1 MTNQENGVDLKS
13 AAVTE
18 EKKLFIETYGC
29 QMNVAD
35 SEVVASIMKMD
46 GYAVTDKIEDA
57 DAIFVNTCSV
67 RDNAEQKIYGRLQYF
82 QSLKR
87 KKKSLVIGVL
97 GCMAER
103 VKEELIEVH
112 HADLVVGPDSYM
124 DLPNL
129 VGAVEHGEKAIN
141 VELST
146 QETYKDVI
154 PIEVHHADLVVGPDS
169 YMDLPNLV
177 GAVEHGEKAINV
189 ELSTQETYK
198 DVIPLKLGGVHISGF
213 VSIMRG
219 CNNFCTY
226 CIVPYTRGRERSR
239 DIESILNE
247 IRDMRDK
254 GFKEVTL
261 LGQNV
266 NSYLFEKEGEKISF
280 PALLKRVAEEVPEM
294 RVRFTTSHP
303 KDMSDETLHVIAEH
317 DNICKMIHLPAQSG
331 SSRILKVMNRKYTR
345 EWYLDRIAAIRR
357 ILPDCAIST
366 DLFCGFHSETEEDYQ
381 ETLSLMREVGY
392 DSAFLFKYSERP
404 GTYAA
409 QHLPDTVS
417 EEEKVRRLQGMIDL
431 QNQLSEESNKRD
443 IGKVFEVLIEGFS
456 KRSREQLFGRTSQNK
471 VVIFDKKNYRVGQFI
486 KVRINR
492 ASSAT
497 LFGDPVE

>member
-13 AAVTE
+13 TAANE

-46 GYAVTDKIEDA
+46 GYTLTDKIEDA
-57 DAIFVNTCSV
+57 DAVFVNTCSV
-67 RDNAEQKIYGRLQYF
+67 RDNAEQKVYGRLQYF

-87 KKKSLVIGVL
+87 KKKSLIVGVL

-103 VKEELIEVH
+103 VKEELINVH

-146 QETYKDVI
+146 QETYKDV
-154 PIEVHHADLVVGPDS
+154 
-169 YMDLPNLV
+169 M
-177 GAVEHGEKAINV
+177 
-189 ELSTQETYK
+189 
-198 DVIPLKLGGVHISGF
+198 PLKLGGAHISGF

-239 DIESILNE
+239 DVESILNE
-247 IRDMRDK
+247 SRDMRDK
-254 GFKEVTL
+254 GFKEATL

-266 NSYLFEKEGEKISF
+266 NSYAFEKDGETVTF
-280 PALLKRVAEEVPEM
+280 PMLLERVALEAPNM
-294 RVRFTTSHP
+294 RIRFVTSHP
-303 KDMSDETLHVIAEH
+303 KDMSDDTLRVIAAH
-317 DNICKMIHLPAQSG
+317 NNICKYIHLPAQSG
-331 SSRILKVMNRKYTR
+331 SSKILKVMNRKYTR

-357 ILPDCAIST
+357 IVPEASIAT

-381 ETLSLMREVGY
+381 ETLSLMREVRY
-392 DSAFLFKYSERP
+392 DAAFLFKYSERP

-409 QHLPDTVS
+409 KHLPDTVS

-431 QNQLSEESNKRD
+431 QNQLSEESNLRD
-443 IGKVFEVLIEGFS
+443 IGKEFEVLIEGFS

-471 VVIFDKKNYRVGQFI
+471 VVIFDKKNYKVGQFV

-497 LFGDPVE
+497 LFGETID

>member
-1 MTNQENGVDLKS
+1 MNELTGADFKS
-13 AAVTE
+13 ATE
-18 EKKLFIETYGC
+18 MKDDNKKLFIETYGC

-35 SEVVASIMKMD
+35 SEVIASVMQMAGYSVAE
-46 GYAVTDKIEDA
+46 TLEEA
-57 DAIFVNTCSV
+57 DAVFMNTCSI
-67 RDNAEQKIYGRLQYF
+67 RDNAEQKILNRLEF
-82 QSLKR
+82 FHSLK
-87 KKKSLVIGVL
+87 KKKKRLIVGVL

-103 VKEELIEVH
+103 VKDDLITNH
-112 HADLVVGPDSYM
+112 HVDLVVGPDAYLTLP
-124 DLPNL
+124 DLIA
-129 VGAVEHGEKAIN
+129 AVETGEKAIN

-146 QETYKDVI
+146 TETYRDVI
-154 PIEVHHADLVVGPDS
+154 PSRICG
-169 YMDLPNLV
+169 N
-177 GAVEHGEKAINV
+177 
-189 ELSTQETYK
+189 
-198 DVIPLKLGGVHISGF
+198 HISGF

-239 DIESILNE
+239 DVESILNE
-247 IRDMRDK
+247 VADLVAK
-254 GFKEVTL
+254 GYKEVTL

-266 NSYLFEKEGEKISF
+266 NSYRFERPTGEVVTF
-280 PALLKRVAEEVPEM
+280 PMLLRTVAEAAPGV
-294 RVRFTTSHP
+294 RIRFTTSHP
-303 KDMSDETLHVIAEH
+303 KDMSDDTLRVIAAH

-331 SSRILKVMNRKYTR
+331 SSRILSVMNRKYTR

-404 GTYAA
+404 GTYASK
-409 QHLPDTVS
+409 HLPDTVS
-417 EEEKVRRLQGMIDL
+417 EAEKVRRLQGMIDL
-431 QNQLSEESNKRD
+431 QNQLSKESNKRD

-471 VVIFDKKNYRVGQFI
+471 VVIFDKKNYHVGQFI

-497 LFGDPVE
+497 LFGEPVEE

>member
-1 MTNQENGVDLKS
+1 MTEKQAAADLKS
-13 AAVTE
+13 TAKSD
-18 EKKLFIETYGC
+18 EKKLYIETYGC

-35 SEVVASIMKMD
+35 SEVVASIMKMA
-46 GYAVTDKIEDA
+46 GYEMTEDIADA

-67 RDNAEQKIYGRLQYF
+67 RDNAEQKIYSRLQYF
-82 QSLKR
+82 HSLR
-87 KKKSLVIGVL
+87 KHKKDLIVGVL

-103 VKEELIEVH
+103 VKEELLDEH
-112 HADLVVGPDSYM
+112 HVNLVAGPDSYM

-129 VGAVEHGEKAIN
+129 IAAAEQGERAIN

-146 QETYKDVI
+146 TETYR
-154 PIEVHHADLVVGPDS
+154 EVL
-169 YMDLPNLV
+169 
-177 GAVEHGEKAINV
+177 
-189 ELSTQETYK
+189 
-198 DVIPLKLGGVHISGF
+198 PLKLPGVHISGF

-239 DIESILNE
+239 DVYSILKE

-254 GFKEVTL
+254 GFREVTL

-266 NSYLFEKEGEKISF
+266 NSYFFESDGGDRVDF
-280 PALLKRVAEEVPEM
+280 PELLKRVAEAVPEM
-294 RVRFTTSHP
+294 RVRFVTSHP
-303 KDMSDETLHVIAEH
+303 KDMSDETLRVMASHP
-317 DNICKMIHLPAQSG
+317 NLCRYIHLPAQSG
-331 SSRILKVMNRKYTR
+331 SSRILRIMNRKYTR

-366 DLFCGFHSETEEDYQ
+366 DLFCGFHSETEEDFE

-392 DSAFLFKYSERP
+392 DSAYMFKYSERP

-409 QHLPDTVS
+409 KNLPDDVP
-417 EEEKVRRLQGMIDL
+417 EEVKIQRLQRMIDL
-431 QNQLSEESNKRD
+431 QNQLSEESNLRD
-443 IGKVFEVLIEGFS
+443 VGKEFEVLVEGFS

-471 VVIFDKKNYRVGQFI
+471 VVIFDKKDFHIGQFI
-486 KVRINR
+486 RVRIVR

-497 LFGDPVE
+497 LFGEPV

>member
-1 MTNQENGVDLKS
+1 MEKNENGADLKS
-13 AAVTE
+13 AAESV

-35 SEVVASIMKMD
+35 SEVVASVMQMA
-46 GYAVTDKIEDA
+46 GYEMTEEIQDA

-67 RDNAEQKIYGRLQYF
+67 RDNAEQKVLGRLQYF

-87 KKKSLVIGVL
+87 KKKHLLVGVL

-103 VKEELIEVH
+103 VKEDLIANH
-112 HADLVVGPDSYM
+112 HVDLVAGPDSYM

-129 VGAVEHGEKAIN
+129 IAAAENGEKVIN

-146 QETYKDVI
+146 QETYKDV
-154 PIEVHHADLVVGPDS
+154 
-169 YMDLPNLV
+169 M
-177 GAVEHGEKAINV
+177 
-189 ELSTQETYK
+189 
-198 DVIPLKLGGVHISGF
+198 PLKLPGVHISGF

-219 CNNFCTY
+219 CNNFCSY

-239 DIESILNE
+239 EVNSILNE

-266 NSYLFEKEGEKISF
+266 NSYLYEQDGEQVNFSSLLEKV
-280 PALLKRVAEEVPEM
+280 ALEAPNM
-294 RVRFTTSHP
+294 RIRFVTSHP
-303 KDMSDETLHVIAEH
+303 KDMSDETLHVIAKYP
-317 DNICKMIHLPAQSG
+317 NICQYIHLPAQSG
-331 SSRILKVMNRKYTR
+331 SSKILKVMNRKYTR

-357 ILPDCAIST
+357 ILPECAIST
-366 DLFCGFHSETEEDYQ
+366 DLFCGFHSETEEDFQ

-392 DSAFLFKYSERP
+392 DSAYLFKYSERP

-409 QHLPDTVS
+409 KHLEDDVP
-417 EEEKVRRLQGMIDL
+417 EEVKVRRLQEMIDL
-431 QNQLSEESNKRD
+431 QNKLSEESNLRD
-443 IGKVFEVLIEGFS
+443 IGKVFEVLIEGYS

-471 VVIFDKKNYRVGQFI
+471 VVIFDKKNFHVGQFI
-486 KVRINR
+486 RVKIQRT
-492 ASSAT
+492 SSAT
-497 LFGDPVE
+497 LFGEPVEE

>member
-1 MTNQENGVDLKS
+1 MTTAENQGADLKS
-13 AAVTE
+13 AAE
-18 EKKLFIETYGC
+18 KAEKKLFIETYGC

-35 SEVVASIMKMD
+35 SEVVASIMQMD
-46 GYAVTDKIEDA
+46 GYALTEKIEEA
-57 DAIFVNTCSV
+57 DAIFVNICSV

-82 QSLKR
+82 QSLR
-87 KKKSLVIGVL
+87 KKKKQLIVGVM

-103 VKEELIEVH
+103 VKEELIQVH
-112 HADLVVGPDSYM
+112 HADLVVGPDAYL

-129 VGAVEHGEKAIN
+129 VGAVER
-141 VELST
+141 
-146 QETYKDVI
+146 
-154 PIEVHHADLVVGPDS
+154 
-169 YMDLPNLV
+169 
-177 GAVEHGEKAINV
+177 GEKAINV

-198 DVIPLKLGGVHISGF
+198 DVIPLKLPGVHISGF

-239 DIESILNE
+239 DVESILNE

-266 NSYLFEKEGEKISF
+266 NSYRFERNDEVITF
-280 PALLKRVAEEVPEM
+280 PRLLALVAEEVPQM

-303 KDMSDETLHVIAEH
+303 KDMSDETLEVIAAH
-317 DNICKMIHLPAQSG
+317 DNLCKMIHLPAQSG
-331 SSRILKVMNRKYTR
+331 SDRILKEMNRKYTR
-345 EWYLDRIAAIRR
+345 AWYLDRIAAIRR

-366 DLFCGFHSETEEDYQ
+366 DLFCGFHSETEADYEQ
-381 ETLSLMREVGY
+381 TLSLMREVGY

-404 GTYAA
+404 GTYASK
-409 QHLPDTVS
+409 HLPDDVP
-417 EEEKVRRLQGMIDL
+417 EEEKIRRLQGMIDL
-431 QNQLSEESNKRD
+431 QNQLSEESNRRD
-443 IGKVFEVLIEGFS
+443 IGKTFEVLIEGFS

-471 VVIFDKKNYRVGQFI
+471 VVIFDKQDLHVGQFI
-486 KVRINR
+486 QVKITR

-497 LFGDPVE
+497 LFGEVVR

>member
-1 MTNQENGVDLKS
+1 MTTAENQGADLKS
-13 AAVTE
+13 AAE
-18 EKKLFIETYGC
+18 KAEKKLFIETYGC

-35 SEVVASIMKMD
+35 SEVVASIMQMD
-46 GYAVTDKIEDA
+46 GYALTDQIEEA

-82 QSLKR
+82 QSLR
-87 KKKSLVIGVL
+87 KKKKHLIVGVM

-103 VKEELIEVH
+103 LKDELIYVH
-112 HADLVVGPDSYM
+112 HADLVVGPDAYL

-129 VGAVEHGEKAIN
+129 VGAVEQGEKAIN
-141 VELST
+141 VELS
-146 QETYKDVI
+146 
-154 PIEVHHADLVVGPDS
+154 
-169 YMDLPNLV
+169 M
-177 GAVEHGEKAINV
+177 
-189 ELSTQETYK
+189 QETYK
-198 DVIPLKLGGVHISGF
+198 DVIPLKLPGAHISGF

-239 DIESILNE
+239 DVESILNE

-266 NSYLFEKEGEKISF
+266 NSYCFERGDEVITF
-280 PALLKRVAEEVPEM
+280 PRLLALVAEEVPQM

-303 KDMSDETLHVIAEH
+303 KDMSDETLEVIAAH
-317 DNICKMIHLPAQSG
+317 DNLCKMIHLPAQSG
-331 SSRILKVMNRKYTR
+331 SDRILRVMNRKYTR
-345 EWYLDRIAAIRR
+345 SWYLDRIAAIRR

-366 DLFCGFHSETEEDYQ
+366 DLFCGFHSETEEDYKQ
-381 ETLSLMREVGY
+381 TLSLMREVGY

-409 QHLPDTVS
+409 KHLPDDVP
-417 EEEKVRRLQGMIDL
+417 EKEKIRRLQGMIDL
-431 QNQLSEESNKRD
+431 QNQLSEESNRRD
-443 IGKVFEVLIEGFS
+443 IGKTFEVLIEGFS

-471 VVIFDKKNYRVGQFI
+471 VVIFDKQDFHVGQFI
-486 KVRINR
+486 RVKITR

-497 LFGDPVE
+497 LFGEVVD

>member
-1 MTNQENGVDLKS
+1 MKIEESSTDLKS
-13 AAVTE
+13 VAVSE
-18 EKKLFIETYGC
+18 DKKLFIETYGC

-46 GYAVTDKIEDA
+46 GYDLTDKIEEA

-82 QSLKR
+82 QSLRK
-87 KKKSLVIGVL
+87 KKKSLVVGVL

-103 VKEELIEVH
+103 VREELINVH

-129 VGAVEHGEKAIN
+129 VGAVERGEKAIN

-146 QETYKDVI
+146 SETYKDI
-154 PIEVHHADLVVGPDS
+154 
-169 YMDLPNLV
+169 
-177 GAVEHGEKAINV
+177 
-189 ELSTQETYK
+189 
-198 DVIPLKLGGVHISGF
+198 IPLKLPGATISGF

-266 NSYLFEKEGEKISF
+266 NSYCFEKEGETITF
-280 PALLKRVAEEVPEM
+280 PILLERIALEVPQM
-294 RVRFTTSHP
+294 RIRFTSSHP
-303 KDMSDETLHVIAEH
+303 KDMSDDTLRVIAAH
-317 DNICKMIHLPAQSG
+317 DNLCKSIHLPAQSG

-357 ILPDCAIST
+357 ILPECSIST
-366 DLFCGFHSETEEDYQ
+366 DLFCGFHSETEEDYE

-392 DSAFLFKYSERP
+392 DSAFMFKYSERP
-404 GTYAA
+404 GTYASK
-409 QHLPDTVS
+409 HLPDTVS

-431 QNQLSEESNKRD
+431 QNHLSEESNLRD
-443 IGKVFEVLIEGFS
+443 IGKVFEVLVEGFS
-456 KRSREQLFGRTSQNK
+456 KRSREQLYGRTSQNK
-471 VVIFDKKNYRVGQFI
+471 VVIFDKKDFKVGQFI
-486 KVRINR
+486 KVKIYK

-497 LFGDPVE
+497 LFGEPVEEAE